1 DAKATRMA
9 SVLKSLK
16 TRGCDVKMLMTAP
29 AGQTVISSSVR
40 STLDSAKVD
49 YKCAVDGMHTK
60 LILIGP
66 RTGNL
71 GSILTGTQ
79 NMSVA
84 GQLYNEEHVVTF
96 DAQKA
101 VGATRNAI
109 RAVYDVYQREWTE
122 LAQGASKGNCTP

>member
-1 DAKATRMA
+1 
-9 SVLKSLK
+9 
-16 TRGCDVKMLMTAP
+16 
-29 AGQTVISSSVR
+29 
-40 STLDSAKVD
+40 
-49 YKCAVDGMHTK
+49 
-60 LILIGP
+60 P

-71 GSILTGTQ
+71 GSVLTGTQ

-84 GQLYNEEHVVTF
+84 GQLYNEEHVITF

-122 LAQGASKGNCTP
+122 LAQGASKGNCDAK